1 MDIKLTDNSEEVK
14 AALEAVKGVNQNGR
28 AQTAWNKEL

>member
-1 MDIKLTDNSEEVK
+1 MNIKITDNSEEAK
-14 AALEAVKGVNQNGR
+14 AAMQAAKGVNQNGR

>member
-1 MDIKLTDNSEEVK
+1 MGIKITDNSEEVK
-14 AALEAVKGVNQNGR
+14 AAMQVVKGVNQNGR